1 MSKVRRTRL
10 WRWRSNP
17 LRRHAD
23 VVEAWIVLASWTGFA
38 LGGAVV
44 GTVTARAADESLSQ
58 ARAERHSVEAVLVE
72 STASSVTDAGG
83 ASDSAVWAKVRW
95 TGSDRSVHTG
105 RTMVD
110 AGRKA
115 GSTVLVW
122 TDRKGD
128 LTKDPAT
135 ATEAAAEAGS
145 KSSTSRGRP
154 SPHGSPWPGS
164 ARVSESPPAPALSGP
179 WTETLNACTRTATWL
194 QGSPSHDPLRR
205 RENDRT
211 TREHHRARQPQTL
224 KTSSGARSIPPPS
237 IRGREIS
244 SGPVSGTGRDRWF
257 TADHC
262 VRQRL

>member
-110 AGRKA
+110 AGHKA
-115 GSTVLVW
+115 GATVLVW
-122 TDRKGD
+122 TDRKGN
-128 LTKDPAT
+128 LTKEPAT
-135 ATEAAAEAGS
+135 ATEAAAEAGLLG
-145 KSSTSRGRP
+145 TVAAFAVGGLTLGAGR
-154 SPHGSPWPGS
+154 
-164 ARVSESPPAPALSGP
+164 A
-179 WTETLNACTRTATWL
+179 
-194 QGSPSHDPLRR
+194 
-205 RENDRT
+205 
-211 TREHHRARQPQTL
+211 
-224 KTSSGARSIPPPS
+224 ARSRLDQKRIDQW
-237 IRGREIS
+237 
-244 SGPVSGTGRDRWF
+244 GRDWKQIGPQW
-257 TADHC
+257 
-262 VRQRL
+262 QRNTT